1 MTFASFSFFVFFLVV
16 LVFLG
21 LLDLL
26 TRKQEKLYQKIS
38 QYFLLAASY
47 FFYGWWNKTFCLL
60 LLFVTAAAYACA
72 LAMEKW
78 KRFRHVF
85 LGCGIVVPLLV
96 LAYFK
101 YYNFFVSSFCEVF
114 GIENAYALSIVLPVG
129 ISFYTFQAISY
140 MIDVSRKEI
149 PVMKNFVK
157 FALYI
162 AFFPQLVAGPIV
174 KAKEFLPQLEE
185 TRKISLQRL
194 NDGVQI
200 FLFGL
205 FKKVVLA
212 DNLSV
217 FVDDVFRVPT
227 AYSTVSVWLAVISYS
242 IQIYCDFSGYSDMA
256 VGCAKC
262 IGYDLPRNFN
272 VPYLSK
278 NVSEFWKRWHISLS
292 SWLQQYLYIPL
303 GGNRKGT
310 VRTYI
315 NLLLTMVLGGLW
327 HGASWTFVAWGTLHG
342 LALCV
347 HKFFKKM
354 VPGKQNSIPV
364 TVLSIVGT
372 YLFVAICWIFFR
384 AESFTKALLI
394 LQQMIPGQAGIT
406 KYFSFSIFAIVVV
419 LVATVCAV
427 IVSKKRNTRF
437 EGFYPVLDLSKF
449 WSLVVIWT
457 VIGLI
462 AGLGYVEGSPFI
474 YFAF

>member
-1 MTFASFSFFVFFLVV
+1 MTFASFSFLLFFLIV
-16 LVFLG
+16 LGFLG

-26 TRKQEKLYQKIS
+26 TRKKEKLYQIIS
-38 QYFLLAASY
+38 QYFLLLASY
-47 FFYGWWNKTFCLL
+47 FFYGWWDKRFCLL
-60 LLFVTAAAYACA
+60 LLFVTLSAYVCA

-78 KRFRHVF
+78 KRFQRLF
-85 LGCGIVVPLLV
+85 LGCGIVIPLLV

-101 YYNFFVSSFCEVF
+101 YYNFFVSSFCEAF
-114 GIENAYALSIVLPVG
+114 GIENAYVLTIILPVG

-174 KAKEFLPQLEE
+174 KAKEFLPQLEQ
-185 TRKISLQRL
+185 TRKITLRHL

-310 VRTYI
+310 FRTYL

-347 HKFFKKM
+347 HKCFKKM
-354 VPGKQNSIPV
+354 VPGKQKSIPV
-364 TVLSIVGT
+364 TVLSIAGT

-384 AESFTKALLI
+384 AESFTKAILV
-394 LQQMIPGQAGIT
+394 LQQMIPGHVGIT
-406 KYFSFSIFAIVVV
+406 KYFSFSIFAIIVVV
-419 LVATVCAV
+419 LASA
-427 IVSKKRNTRF
+427 IAIFSSKRKKIRLD
-437 EGFYPVLDLSKF
+437 GYYPILDLSKF
-449 WSLVVIWT
+449 WSLVIIWI
-457 VIGLI
+457 VVGLI
-462 AGLGYVEGSPFI
+462 IGLGYVEGSPFI